1 MGSTSSTHKSL
12 KKSFLDKLSKNSTEN
27 YQNNQSNICYNDSLS
42 YKGVTTETTSINTI
56 EKMVNLKFYF
66 EDTDKDYNILFP
78 PSGTFEDLVDKILEL
93 KIPLAD
99 DSFFLTKGKK
109 IELDKKYDF
118 EEDQKIKVRRES
130 ILEDKILINNVSSKT
145 KDAIIKRKIHKVS
158 NGCYYRYICQGINLY
173 GICFNKTCKAY
184 SQEVIQMIN
193 DNELNFVKKNG
204 MMNCPLCNGPCAVKI
219 VGFYKCYF
227 NIYGNKFNEE
237 KDEVEKFGVEIKDFW
252 KQDIN
257 IDNTVLVNGK
267 KVKVNKTDDEDVFMF
282 NEYDYDKN
290 IFLKLVFQIKKF

>member
-1 MGSTSSTHKSL
+1 MGSTSSLNKHP
-12 KKSFLDKLSKNSTEN
+12 KKSSLDKPSKNSTEN

-42 YKGVTTETTSINTI
+42 YKGVRTETTSINTI

-78 PSGTFEDLVDKILEL
+78 PSGTFEDLVDKILKL
-93 KIPLAD
+93 NIPLAD

-130 ILEDKILINNVSSKT
+130 TLEDKISFNDVSSKT

-173 GICFNKTCKAY
+173 GICVNKICKAY

-204 MMNCPLCNGPCAVKI
+204 MMNCPLCNLFCVVK
-219 VGFYKCYF
+219 
-227 NIYGNKFNEE
+227 
-237 KDEVEKFGVEIKDFW
+237 
-252 KQDIN
+252 
-257 IDNTVLVNGK
+257 T
-267 KVKVNKTDDEDVFMF
+267 
-282 NEYDYDKN
+282 
-290 IFLKLVFQIKKF
+290 LVFINVILIFMEIN

>member
-1 MGSTSSTHKSL
+1 
-12 KKSFLDKLSKNSTEN
+12 
-27 YQNNQSNICYNDSLS
+27 
-42 YKGVTTETTSINTI
+42 
-56 EKMVNLKFYF
+56 MVNLKFYF

-78 PSGTFEDLVDKILEL
+78 PSGTFEDLVDKILKL
-93 KIPLAD
+93 NIPLAD

-130 ILEDKILINNVSSKT
+130 TLEDKITFNDVSNKT

-158 NGCYYRYICQGINLY
+158 NGCYYRYICQGI
-173 GICFNKTCKAY
+173 K
-184 SQEVIQMIN
+184 VIQMIN
-193 DNELNFVKKNG
+193 DNDLNFVKKNE
-204 MMNCPLCNGPCAVKI
+204 MMNCPLCNIFCVVKT

-227 NIYGNKFNEE
+227 NIYGDKFNEE

-267 KVKVNKTDDEDVFMF
+267 KVKVNKTDDEDVSKF

-290 IFLKLVFQIKKF
+290 IFLKLFFQIKKF